1 MAAEETKEER
11 SIRLA
16 NKRVNNAIKKISLI
30 ENLATGN
37 YSFTDEQRQKIVDA
51 LSDAVVNVD
60 TAFNTKKVL
69 SDAFCI

>member
-1 MAAEETKEER
+1 MVEETKEER

-16 NKRVNNAIKKISLI
+16 NKRVNTAIKKISLI

-37 YSFTDEQRQKIVDA
+37 YSYTDEQRQKIVDA

>member
-1 MAAEETKEER
+1 MVEETKEER

-37 YSFTDEQRQKIVDA
+37 YSYTDEQREKIVNA
-51 LSDAVVNVD
+51 LSDAVVSVD
-60 TAFNTKKVL
+60 NAFNTKQVL
-69 SDAFCI
+69 KESFCI